1 MASVGRLLL
10 ILGFATAVYGLGAS
24 LYGGRA
30 RDEAWIHSGRRAMYA
45 LALISLVAFVILD
58 AAFVGNDFSYNIV
71 ADGSSSTTPFLYRVA
86 AIWSTQQ
93 GSLLLWVLLF
103 SAWSSLAL
111 FLTRNKIRMVV
122 PWAQATLFLLVGFF
136 LTLNTFMA
144 NPFVTSSPAP
154 AEGAG
159 LDPLLRHTTM
169 MVHPPMLY
177 SGYTLMLIPF
187 CFAVGAL
194 VSGRLN
200 SEWIAVTR
208 RFALGAWLFLGIG
221 IVLGAR
227 WSYTELGWG
236 GFWGW
241 DPVENA
247 ALMPW
252 LVATAFIHSIM
263 IQEKR
268 GMLRVWNVSLV
279 MLAGVMAMVGDFL
292 VRSGVLSSIHAFVPD
307 PTLDV
312 AFVVIVG
319 VMTLGSIGLVLWRY
333 DSLKSKASIAS
344 IFSREA
350 MFVAQNMV
358 LVALTLVIFWVTFF
372 PLISQALTGNEI
384 TVGQAAFLPFIDP
397 LAVAV
402 VALAGIAPII
412 PWRRMS
418 LDKLRSNFAFPLAA
432 GLVALVVLLLVPG
445 ASGHTGALAMFC
457 AAAFVV
463 ATVVQEFVRGTRV
476 RRRGAGE
483 PGPLALTRLVSRNR
497 RRYGGYI
504 VHLGVVIALVGVAA
518 STSFQH
524 QRRAMLAPGQSV
536 RSDGYTFT
544 YVRPVAAAT
553 PQKLAFGAI
562 IRVSRAGHRVTT
574 LRTVYGV
581 YPSATSSAPLGR
593 FFETSLGA
601 SDESTVG
608 LDAGLTHDIWVV
620 ISANLQPLAPI
631 IARGDRDF
639 ARAINAV
646 QAAKLPLRVK
656 MQKLAAVFQL
666 RDRAVQEL
674 TDRWVTHPW
683 PTQFLI
689 EVSPLVTWLWLGA
702 IIAAIGGLIALIP
715 VRPRRSP
722 DDHGPTGGRA
732 ARRGG
737 RATAPATGASGPG
750 VQQPARAGEL
760 VTRLRASGPGTGPRV
775 SGYGTSPP
783 DPAA

>member
-1 MASVGRLLL
+1 
-10 ILGFATAVYGLGAS
+10 
-24 LYGGRA
+24 
-30 RDEAWIHSGRRAMYA
+30 MYA
-45 LALISLVAFVILD
+45 LALIAIVAFAILD

-71 ADGSSSTTPFLYRVA
+71 ADGSSSTTPFFYRVA

-93 GSLLLWVLLF
+93 GSLLLWVMLF
-103 SAWSSLAL
+103 SGWSSLAL
-111 FLTRNKIRMVV
+111 FLTRNKIREVV
-122 PWAQATLFLLVGFF
+122 PWAQAALFLLVGFF
-136 LTLNTFMA
+136 LTLNTFLA
-144 NPFVTSSPAP
+144 NPFQTSSPAP
-154 AEGAG
+154 LEGAG
-159 LDPLLRHTTM
+159 LDPLLRHMTM

-200 SEWIAVTR
+200 SEWISVTR

-252 LVATAFIHSIM
+252 LVATAYIHSIM

-279 MLAGVMAMVGDFL
+279 MLAGIMAMVGDFL
-292 VRSGVLSSIHAFVPD
+292 VRSGILSSIHAFVPD
-307 PTLDV
+307 PTLDI
-312 AFVVIVG
+312 AFVAIVG

-333 DSLKSKASIAS
+333 DSLRSEASIAS

-372 PLISQALTGNEI
+372 PLISQAVTGNEI

-397 LAVAV
+397 LAVAI
-402 VALAGIAPII
+402 VALAGIAPLI
-412 PWRRMS
+412 PWRRIS

-432 GLVALVVLLLVPG
+432 GLAALVVLLLVG
-445 ASGHTGALAMFC
+445 GVSAHTASLATFC
-457 AAAFVV
+457 AAAFVA
-463 ATVVQEFVRGTRV
+463 ATVAQEFVRGTRV
-476 RRRGAGE
+476 RSRATGE
-483 PGPLALTRLVSRNR
+483 PAPRALLRLVSRNR

-524 QRRAMLAPGQSV
+524 QRRATLAPGQSV
-536 RSDGYTFT
+536 HSDGYTFT

-553 PQKLAFGAI
+553 AQKLDFGAI
-562 IRVSRAGHRVTT
+562 IRVSRGGHRVTT

-593 FFETSLGA
+593 FFETNLGA
-601 SDESTVG
+601 SDESSVG
-608 LDAGLTHDIWVV
+608 LDAGLTHDIWIV

-631 IARGDRDF
+631 ISKGDTEF
-639 ARAINAV
+639 SHALAAVEASKLSPRA
-646 QAAKLPLRVK
+646 K
-656 MQKLAAVFQL
+656 MQKVADIFQL

-674 TDRWVTHPW
+674 THRWVTRPW
-683 PTQFLI
+683 PTQFLL

-702 IIAAIGGLIALIP
+702 IIAGIGGLIALAP
-715 VRPRRSP
+715 VAPRGSR
-722 DDHGPTGGRA
+722 DGHGPDGGAGEGSRRRA
-732 ARRGG
+732 REP
-737 RATAPATGASGPG
+737 TPG
-750 VQQPARAGEL
+750 VSGSGVREREL
-760 VTRLRASGPGTGPRV
+760 VTRL
-775 SGYGTSPP
+775 SPP

>member
-10 ILGFATAVYGLGAS
+10 ILGFITAIYGFGAS
-24 LYGGRA
+24 LYGGRI
-30 RDEAWIHSGRRAMYA
+30 RDEAWIHSGRRAMYS
-45 LALISLVAFVILD
+45 LALIAVVAFVILD
-58 AAFVGNDFSYNIV
+58 AAFIGNNFAYNIV
-71 ADGSSSTTPFLYRVA
+71 ADGSSTTTPFFYRMA

-93 GSLLLWVLLF
+93 GSLLLWVMLF

-111 FLTRNKIRMVV
+111 FLTRNKIREVV
-122 PWAQATLFLLVGFF
+122 PWAQAALFLLVGFF
-136 LTLNTFMA
+136 LTLNTFLA

-154 AEGAG
+154 PQGVG
-159 LDPLLRHTTM
+159 LDPLLRHATM
-169 MVHPPMLY
+169 MIHPPMLY

-194 VSGRLN
+194 VSGRVN
-200 SEWIAVTR
+200 SEWVSVTR

-221 IVLGAR
+221 IMLGAR

-252 LVATAFIHSIM
+252 LVATAYIHSIM

-279 MLAGVMAMVGDFL
+279 LLAGILAMVGDFL
-292 VRSGVLSSIHAFVPD
+292 VRSGILSSIHAFVPD
-307 PTLDV
+307 PALDI
-312 AFVVIVG
+312 AFVAIVA
-319 VMTLGSIGLVLWRY
+319 VMTLGAVGLVVWRY
-333 DSLKSKASIAS
+333 ESLRSVASIDS

-358 LVALTLVIFWVTFF
+358 LVALTLVVFWVTFF
-372 PLISQALTGNEI
+372 PLISQAITGNEI
-384 TVGQAAFLPFIDP
+384 NVGQAAFLPFVDP
-397 LAVAV
+397 LAIAV

-418 LDKLRSNFAFPLAA
+418 LDKLVPNFAFPVVV
-432 GLVALVVLLLVPG
+432 GLLTLVVLLLVPG
-445 ASGHTGALAMFC
+445 VSDHTPSLAMFC
-457 AAAFVV
+457 AAAFVA
-463 ATVVQEFVRGTRV
+463 ATVVQEFARGTRV
-476 RRRGAGE
+476 RARASGE
-483 PGPLALTRLVSRNR
+483 APPLALVRLVSRNR
-497 RRYGGYI
+497 RRYGGYL

-524 QRRAMLAPGQSV
+524 QRRATLRPGQSV

-553 PQKLAFGAI
+553 SQKLEFGAI
-562 IRVSRAGHRVTT
+562 MRVARGGHPVTT
-574 LRTVYGV
+574 LRTIYEV

-593 FFETSLGA
+593 FFETNLGA
-601 SDESTVG
+601 SVESAVG

-620 ISANLQPLAPI
+620 VSADTQPLDPI
-631 IARGDRDF
+631 ISRGDAAF
-639 ARAINAV
+639 SRAMNAILSLPPRE
-646 QAAKLPLRVK
+646 QAQR
-656 MQKLAAVFQL
+656 LAALFQL

-674 TDRWVTHPW
+674 TDRWVSHPW

-689 EVSPLVTWLWLGA
+689 EVSPLVTWLWLGG
-702 IIAAIGGLIALIP
+702 IIAAVGGLISLWP
-715 VRPRRSP
+715 GRSRRSREG
-722 DDHGPTGGRA
+722 DSG
-732 ARRGG
+732 
-737 RATAPATGASGPG
+737 GASTGTRRRLLDATRG
-750 VQQPARAGEL
+750 AGAAGAREHEREL
-760 VTRLRASGPGTGPRV
+760 VTRM
-775 SGYGTSPP
+775 SPS